1 MKDKKILITGHTG
14 VIGANFIK
22 QFPDNNYVKCRI
34 DIRNK
39 KKVFSW
45 IKKNNFDLFIHLAA
59 IVSVKNVE
67 KNLKDSFDVNF
78 VGTKNIVDA
87 FIKFKKK
94 NFWFFYSSTSHV
106 YGSRENLTPFKETD
120 KTKPL
125 NYYAKTKINSEK
137 YIIKKLNTKNIK
149 CCLGRIFSFTD
160 INQELSFFI
169 PSMFQKINSKKI
181 KKFSLKNSDSLRD
194 FIDVEEIV
202 RSINLLYKKN
212 STGIFNIC
220 SGYHYSLQE
229 ILLKISKLCKSKKKI
244 TFIKSQKRKNIIGN
258 VNKLYNL
265 IKKKPRSNLD
275 KTLKK
280 YWKKYYN

>member
-1 MKDKKILITGHTG
+1 MYILKYLNINIFKSAVKDKKILITGHTG

-94 NFWFFYSSTSHV
+94 KIF
-106 YGSRENLTPFKETD
+106 GSFILQHLMSMDQE
-120 KTKPL
+120 
-125 NYYAKTKINSEK
+125 KI
-137 YIIKKLNTKNIK
+137 LHH
-149 CCLGRIFSFTD
+149 L
-160 INQELSFFI
+160 
-169 PSMFQKINSKKI
+169 
-181 KKFSLKNSDSLRD
+181 
-194 FIDVEEIV
+194 
-202 RSINLLYKKN
+202 
-212 STGIFNIC
+212 
-220 SGYHYSLQE
+220 
-229 ILLKISKLCKSKKKI
+229 
-244 TFIKSQKRKNIIGN
+244 
-258 VNKLYNL
+258 
-265 IKKKPRSNLD
+265 KKPTKQNL
-275 KTLKK
+275 
-280 YWKKYYN
+280 

>member
-1 MKDKKILITGHTG
+1 M
-14 VIGANFIK
+14 
-22 QFPDNNYVKCRI
+22 
-34 DIRNK
+34 
-39 KKVFSW
+39 
-45 IKKNNFDLFIHLAA
+45 
-59 IVSVKNVE
+59 
-67 KNLKDSFDVNF
+67 
-78 VGTKNIVDA
+78 
-87 FIKFKKK
+87 
-94 NFWFFYSSTSHV
+94 
-106 YGSRENLTPFKETD
+106 
-120 KTKPL
+120 
-125 NYYAKTKINSEK
+125 
-137 YIIKKLNTKNIK
+137 
-149 CCLGRIFSFTD
+149 GRIFSFTD